1 MKRLVLL
8 GVLGAVVAGCA
19 AAPAA
24 PTTPRPADAADSAPD
39 TTAPD
44 TTAAGRERALPVYY
58 VAQTAAG
65 PRLQREFHRLPAADP
80 GSAAVRDMLAHPTGV
95 DPDYHNPWPAGTTLQ
110 TSVTSTPDAITV
122 DLSAA
127 PPADPLA
134 TQELVFTVQGAL
146 GVSTPVR
153 LLHDGVPVG
162 PAIPRGDP
170 YALRSLVQIDLPTD
184 GSSTASP
191 LTVTGEAAVFEATVH
206 WTVERAGKAVRTGV
220 ATTTEGQVFAPFR
233 FTVDLAPGRYTVRI
247 SEDDPSDGAGR
258 PVLTDDKTVTI
269 TPA

>member
-19 AAPAA
+19 AAPTA
-24 PTTPRPADAADSAPD
+24 PTTPSPANAADSAPEASAPD
-39 TTAPD
+39 PAAPD
-44 TTAAGRERALPVYY
+44 TTAAGTERALPVYY

-95 DPDYHNPWPAGTTLQ
+95 DPDYHNPWPAGTTLRAR
-110 TSVTSTPDAITV
+110 VAGTPDAITV

-134 TQELVFTVQGAL
+134 IQQLVFTVQGAL

-153 LLHDGVPVG
+153 LLHDGVAMGAP
-162 PAIPRGDP
+162 IPRGDP

-184 GSSTASP
+184 G
-191 LTVTGEAAVFEATVH
+191 
-206 WTVERAGKAVRTGV
+206 
-220 ATTTEGQVFAPFR
+220 
-233 FTVDLAPGRYTVRI
+233 
-247 SEDDPSDGAGR
+247 
-258 PVLTDDKTVTI
+258 
-269 TPA
+269 